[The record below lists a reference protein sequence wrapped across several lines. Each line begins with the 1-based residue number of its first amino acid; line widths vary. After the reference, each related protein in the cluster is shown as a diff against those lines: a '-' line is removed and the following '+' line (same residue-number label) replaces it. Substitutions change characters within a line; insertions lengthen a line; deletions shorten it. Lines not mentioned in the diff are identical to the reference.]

1 MLSCAGGNFT
11 ETAELV
17 LRSYL
22 TLSQGRAQTRAL
34 DKVNE
39 EYIMAGVSLEGSIDE
54 LLDRCRR
61 IDARYRGNM
70 PIQPGGGTILFYGP
84 PGTGKTALARHI
96 ARELGRE
103 CAVSRASDILN
114 CFVGASEKNVAA
126 AFRRAESE
134 GTVLVIDEVDSLL
147 YSRDTAVRS
156 WESTLVNEFL
166 TSLEE
171 HCGFCICT
179 TNRLKSIDAAA
190 LRRFS
195 LKIPFGYAKP
205 EQVETLYQSL
215 LAPLASGRLKEGDK
229 KRLLEFSSLTPGD
242 FKTVRSQF
250 WLMDR
255 EEISHRQLIDSLA
268 AEQNTKQNYA
278 GRRVGF

>member
-1 MLSCAGGNFT
+1 
-11 ETAELV
+11 
-17 LRSYL
+17 
-22 TLSQGRAQTRAL
+22 
-34 DKVNE
+34 
-39 EYIMAGVSLEGSIDE
+39 
-54 LLDRCRR
+54 
-61 IDARYRGNM
+61 M

-114 CFVGASEKNVAA
+114 CLVGASEKNVAE

-147 YSRDTAVRS
+147 YSRDTAIRS

-166 TSLEE
+166 TSLEG

-179 TNRLKSIDAAA
+179 TNRLKSIDEAA

-195 LKIPFGYAKP
+195 LKIPFGYAKL
-205 EQVETLYQSL
+205 EQVEALYQSL
-215 LAPLASGRLKEGDK
+215 LAPLVSGRLNEDDK
-229 KRLLEFSSLTPGD
+229 KRLLEFSYLTPGD

-250 WLMDR
+250 WLMDK
-255 EEISHRQLIDSLA
+255 EEISHRQLIDSLS
-268 AEQNTKQNYA
+268 AEQNTKQNYV
-278 GRRVGF
+278 GRRMGFQVK